1 MPQLSGKTTRGVAVA
16 VLSVAGMAGVFALW
30 SASSASTAEMT
41 PAQTVAY
48 RFPMNWGSAA
58 APKATPAPRQ
68 AAPVV
73 DDERTAL
80 ANLMFS
86 PAPAYGLASAPA
98 DTAGSTEG
106 YGLAS
111 ASSRPVTLP
120 ERANAYADPSADGA
134 KDSPRPAAKPR
145 AEKHPAAPPKQS
157 NNVLNDGQIAS
168 IKTRLKLTPDQQRQW
183 PAVEAALR
191 NITYK
196 KDSKG
201 SKLQTVDPNSPA
213 VQELKSAAVPLI
225 MSFSEAQKDEVR
237 QLARLMGLEQ
247 VASAF

>member
-1 MPQLSGKTTRGVAVA
+1 MRQLSGRTARGFAIA
-16 VLSVAGMAGVFALW
+16 VLSAAGLGGVFALW

-58 APKATPAPRQ
+58 PKGTPAPRQ
-68 AAPVV
+68 AAPVA
-73 DDERTAL
+73 DAERTAL
-80 ANLMFS
+80 AGLMFS
-86 PAPAYGLASAPA
+86 PAPAYGLATADASA
-98 DTAGSTEG
+98 SSG
-106 YGLAS
+106 YALAS
-111 ASSRPVTLP
+111 ASSMPVTVP
-120 ERANAYADPSADGA
+120 ERANAYADPSVDGA
-134 KDSPRPAAKPR
+134 KDSPRPATAK
-145 AEKHPAAPPKQS
+145 KQPAAPPKQS

-201 SKLQTVDPNSPA
+201 TKLQTVDPNSPA

-225 MSFSEAQKDEVR
+225 MSFSETQKDEVR